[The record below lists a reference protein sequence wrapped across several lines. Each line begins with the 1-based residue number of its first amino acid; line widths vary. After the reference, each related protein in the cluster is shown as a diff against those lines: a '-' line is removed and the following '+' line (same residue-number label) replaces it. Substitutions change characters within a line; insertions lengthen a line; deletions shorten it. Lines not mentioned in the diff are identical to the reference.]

1 MISYRRGFLT
11 CCSLAILLF
20 LGGCSSKQNSVS
32 GKVTL
37 NGKAVT
43 GQVAFLSADGQERI
57 APIDPDG
64 SYRIINPQP
73 GEVKVVVRGFNMPRP
88 YRTGMK
94 LAPLPAGTLSS
105 GPTTALAPPARYAW
119 PANGLTFTVTGG
131 AQTFD
136 IPLVP

>member
-1 MISYRRGFLT
+1 MTSYQRGVIT

-20 LGGCSSKQNSVS
+20 LGGCSSQQNSVS

-43 GQVAFLSADGQERI
+43 GQVAFLGADGHERI

-64 SYRIINPQP
+64 SYRIINPP
-73 GEVKVVVRGFNMPRP
+73 LGEVKIVVRGFNIPRAS
-88 YRTGMK
+88 RTGMK
-94 LAPLPAGTLSS
+94 LAPLPGGTLAS
-105 GPTTALAPPARYAW
+105 GPTPALAPPARYAW
-119 PANGLTFTVTGG
+119 PANGLTFTVKGG